1 MQACTANTAA
11 MNVPVDNSA
20 EDVPVQPD
28 NFSEDVPVQPDNFVE
43 VVFPVQ
49 PDTVEVV
56 PVQPDYS
63 AGDVPV
69 QSDAAS
75 NVSQDSALYSL
86 RYIYG
91 EDYDAD
97 GEGGEEVVEETVLLT
112 STQNDDQNAS

>member
-1 MQACTANTAA
+1 

-20 EDVPVQPD
+20 
-28 NFSEDVPVQPDNFVE
+28 EDVPVQPDNFVE

-97 GEGGEEVVEETVLLT
+97 GEGGEEEVVEETVLLT

>member
-1 MQACTANTAA
+1 MFRSSRI
-11 MNVPVDNSA
+11 MPDNSI
-20 EDVPVQPD
+20 EVVPVQPD
-28 NFSEDVPVQPDNFVE
+28 NS
-43 VVFPVQ
+43 
-49 PDTVEVV
+49 VEVV

-97 GEGGEEVVEETVLLT
+97 GEGGEEEVVEETVLLT